1 LRLFSMKDSDRS
13 DVLKVDVWSDIACPW
28 CYVGK
33 RRFAEGVRRY
43 THDGGDR
50 TVEIEYHSFELS
62 PDTPVDFAGTEVD
75 FLVGHKRMP
84 PDQVRTMLDQMTQ
97 VAADEGLAYDFDAL
111 QHTNTLK
118 AHELLHLAK
127 ARGLQAEMAERLL
140 RAYFSEGRHV
150 GHVDELADL
159 AAEVG
164 LDRATVVA
172 ELQAGTYADAV
183 TADIAQARAFGIN
196 AVPFYV
202 IDGKYGVSGAQSPD
216 VFARA
221 LAEAAAE

>member
-1 LRLFSMKDSDRS
+1 
-13 DVLKVDVWSDIACPW
+13 
-28 CYVGK
+28 
-33 RRFAEGVRRY
+33 
-43 THDGGDR
+43 
-50 TVEIEYHSFELS
+50 
-62 PDTPVDFAGTEVD
+62 
-75 FLVGHKRMP
+75 
-84 PDQVRTMLDQMTQ
+84 
-97 VAADEGLAYDFDAL
+97 
-111 QHTNTLK
+111 
-118 AHELLHLAK
+118 
-127 ARGLQAEMAERLL
+127 
-140 RAYFSEGRHV
+140 
-150 GHVDELADL
+150 VDELADL